1 MVTLEGM
8 TNIAASLHAVRV
20 QNALDVP
27 IPFCS
32 DHGRSSCSVR
42 AHEGSPRTRGLRPCT
57 CRELA
62 SRHRTSEGT
71 AGDRRTLAPQYRQI
85 YFLVNRGE
93 RLIDK
98 LRGGVNNLGAILCAI
113 GLGIHSVSAVAQV
126 PESTD
131 PVIEAVRERVEAL
144 SAVGRL
150 SIEGASLTA
159 TRSLP
164 TLYEL
169 HGFQP
174 FWDSARV
181 AKLLDIVR
189 ASATDGLTPADYH
202 FATLERL
209 VSRMNRTSQE
219 AAELDLLATDAY
231 TELVYH
237 LYFGKVDPV
246 SIDGHW
252 NFEQREMKT
261 SDAVQ
266 FVFDAMTSTDMAIA
280 IDAVRPTHWMYRSLV
295 DALATYRHIEAVG
308 GWPMVADGPTLRRGI
323 TDPRVAQIRLR
334 LSASGDDPGVPT
346 ADVLFDEHVEAA
358 LKRFQARHF
367 LTQDGVIGP
376 ATRRELN
383 VSVAQRIDQIRINL
397 ERARWVL
404 HQSTDGDFVIV
415 DVAGFEV
422 RYVRDR
428 TVIWRTRAQVGQP
441 YRQTPIF
448 RSAIQ
453 EVVFNPTWT
462 VPPGIL
468 GKDVLPA
475 IRRDPAYLQKRGLRV
490 IDRNGRPVNEADI
503 DFSRYTGATFPFM
516 VRQDPGP
523 SNALG
528 RVKIMFPNPYL
539 VYLHDTPSQAMFEH
553 EQRAFSSGCIR
564 TERPFELVEL
574 LLASPDRW
582 SRAIIDATVASG
594 TTRTIR
600 LPKPVPVLILYWTVD
615 RDAQGAIVFKPDPYS
630 RDPKL
635 LKALDRP
642 FARTTQPSR

>member
-1 MVTLEGM
+1 M
-8 TNIAASLHAVRV
+8 
-20 QNALDVP
+20 
-27 IPFCS
+27 
-32 DHGRSSCSVR
+32 
-42 AHEGSPRTRGLRPCT
+42 
-57 CRELA
+57 
-62 SRHRTSEGT
+62 
-71 AGDRRTLAPQYRQI
+71 
-85 YFLVNRGE
+85 
-93 RLIDK
+93 
-98 LRGGVNNLGAILCAI
+98 LRGGITNVGGILCAVV
-113 GLGIHSVSAVAQV
+113 LGIHTVSAVAQV
-126 PESTD
+126 PEPAD
-131 PVIEAVRERVEAL
+131 PIIEAVRERVEAL
-144 SAVGRL
+144 TAVGRL

-189 ASATDGLTPADYH
+189 ASAADGLTPADYH
-202 FATLERL
+202 RATLERL
-209 VSRMNRTSQE
+209 VGRVNRTPQE

-231 TELVYH
+231 TELLYH

-246 SIDGHW
+246 SIDSHW
-252 NFEQREMKT
+252 NFERREMKT
-261 SDAVQ
+261 GDAVQ
-266 FVFDAMTSTDMAIA
+266 FVFDGMTGADMTLA
-280 IDAVRPTHWMYRSLV
+280 IDAVRPAHWMYRSLV
-295 DALATYRHIEAVG
+295 DALETYRHVQAVG
-308 GWPMVADGPTLRRGI
+308 GWPTVADGPTLRRGV
-323 TDPRVAQIRLR
+323 TDPRLAQLRLR

-367 LTQDGVIGP
+367 LIQDGAVGP

-422 RYVRDR
+422 RFVRDR
-428 TVIWRTRAQVGQP
+428 AVIWRTRAQVGQP

-468 GKDVLPA
+468 GKDILPA
-475 IRRDPAYLQKRGLRV
+475 VRRDPAYLEKRGLRV
-490 IDRNGRPVNEADI
+490 LDRNGRPVNEAAI
-503 DFSRYTGATFPFM
+503 DFSQYNGATFPFM
-516 VRQDPGP
+516 VRQEPGP

-539 VYLHDTPSQAMFEH
+539 VYLHDTPSQAMFER

-564 TERPFELVEL
+564 TERPFELVEM
-574 LLASPDRW
+574 LLANPDRW
-582 SRAIIDATVASG
+582 GRSMIDAAVASG
-594 TTRTIR
+594 NTRTIR

-615 RDAQGAIVFKPDPYS
+615 HDAHGAIVFKPDPYN

-642 FARTTQPSR
+642 FLSATRPSR